1 MRSKRMNRALI
12 DRFWPKRVKGEI
24 ITRVLVSSRR
34 LEAARKL
41 APSRLRRSPALLVE
55 EALLVWSIA
64 RQRKLFARSWARMA
78 RDPQAMALNR
88 QIHEEFSVCDNDGL
102 EGL

>member
-1 MRSKRMNRALI
+1 MRRRRNKQALI
-12 DRFWPKRVKGEI
+12 DRFWPKRVKGEPK
-24 ITRVLVSSRR
+24 TRVLVSIRR
-34 LEAARKL
+34 LQAAQKL

-64 RQRKLFARSWARMA
+64 RRRKVFARSWARMA

-88 QIHEEFSVCDNDGL
+88 QINEEFSVCDNDGL